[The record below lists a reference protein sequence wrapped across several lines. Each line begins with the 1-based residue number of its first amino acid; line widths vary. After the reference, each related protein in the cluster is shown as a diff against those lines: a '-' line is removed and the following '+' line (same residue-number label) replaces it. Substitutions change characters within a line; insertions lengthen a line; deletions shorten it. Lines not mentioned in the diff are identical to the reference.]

1 MENDRLRV
9 FDIFRAILTSIPL
22 NYEKKLSFFHKLRY
36 YYVVMTTDHSEVS
49 T

>member
-1 MENDRLRV
+1 MENDRLRA

-22 NYEKKLSFFHKLRY
+22 IYEKRLSFFQKMLY
-36 YYVVMTTDHSEVS
+36 DYVIMTTDHSEVS